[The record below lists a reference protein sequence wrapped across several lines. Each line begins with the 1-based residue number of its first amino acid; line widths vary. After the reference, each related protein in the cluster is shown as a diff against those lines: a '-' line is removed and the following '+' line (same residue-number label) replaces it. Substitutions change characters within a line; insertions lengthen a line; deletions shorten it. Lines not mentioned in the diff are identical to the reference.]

1 MSCNHTY
8 YTVRND
14 DNDFK
19 FLDRLCSWIILCWR
33 GQKNDD
39 TGLVKWQNFLRHMPQ
54 LLFFSFLCHYKF
66 GMKRSFIPTLLIS
79 PQAFAV
85 FFYDCKKDIMIS
97 KACLWSEYTLVFLW
111 SVLHYPI
118 FYPSSWLD
126 LGIESVP
133 FGYLDNMHHD
143 YRFLDENEFYFGES
157 HKSSVFRRT
166 HPFLG
171 RPRCDLRAKPDK
183 GVFFTQKR
191 TKRIIKILSHLIT
204 NE

>member
-1 MSCNHTY
+1 MI
-8 YTVRND
+8 
-14 DNDFK
+14 F
-19 FLDRLCSWIILCWR
+19 IL
-33 GQKNDD
+33 
-39 TGLVKWQNFLRHMPQ
+39 NFLTDYVPEFSLAEEGKRRLNEEWS
-54 LLFFSFLCHYKF
+54 LLSERTHFSQAYATAIVSSFSCHYKF
-66 GMKRSFIPTLLIS
+66 DMKRSFIPTLLIS

-191 TKRIIKILSHLIT
+191 TKRIIKILSHFGGSYIS
-204 NE
+204 

>member
-19 FLDRLCSWIILCWR
+19 FLDRLCSWIIPCWR

-118 FYPSSWLD
+118 FYPPSWPK
-126 LGIESVP
+126 LGNVTLP
-133 FGYLDNMHHD
+133 FGYLRSVRPDFSD
-143 YRFLDENEFYFGES
+143 IGENQFHFGES
-157 HKSSVFRRT
+157 LKSSAFSKE

-171 RPRCDLRAKPDK
+171 RPVCDARQRPNK
-183 GVFFTQKR
+183 GVFFNFAQKR
-191 TKRIIKILSHLIT
+191 KRTFKQDH
-204 NE
+204 